1 MKKKKK
7 RKKTTS
13 GRKRSFSKEELQ
25 YLKETAE
32 KSVIAV
38 FASHKTSK
46 LQ

>member
-1 MKKKKK
+1 MKSK
-7 RKKTTS
+7 RKKKTAS
-13 GRKRSFSKEELQ
+13 GKKQSISKEELQ

-38 FASHKTSK
+38 FASRKTSK